1 MEAGFPA
8 DVIASARD
16 AVKTHLRAVGDDE
29 NELIAQHAASALS
42 LCEAFTRQSLIVRA
56 HVATVSAGSGW
67 RRLDMAPVTAITG
80 VEGLP
85 ADGAAFAFAAGA
97 YAIDID
103 ANGQGWLRVLAPGSA
118 GRARVTYQAGLAADW
133 AGLPAPLAQGVVL
146 LAAHLFGGTAGEP
159 PAAVAAL
166 WRPWR
171 RLRLA
176 GERAA

>member
-1 MEAGFPA
+1 MDAGFPA
-8 DVIASARD
+8 DVIASACD
-16 AVKTHLRAVGDDE
+16 AVKTHLRAPGDDE
-29 NELIAQHAASALS
+29 NGLIEQHAASALA
-42 LCEAFTRQSLIVRA
+42 LCEAFTGQSLIVRGRSSTIA
-56 HVATVSAGSGW
+56 ARGGW
-67 RRLDMAPVTAITG
+67 RRLDWGPVAAITA
-80 VEGLP
+80 VEGL
-85 ADGAAFAFAAGA
+85 AGDGAAFALAADA
-97 YAIDID
+97 YAVDID
-103 ANGQGWLRVLAPGSA
+103 ARGEGWVRILAPA
-118 GRARVTYQAGLAADW
+118 GAARARVAYQAGLAADW